1 MLKLILILIRN
12 SISILGKKGSYKI
25 ENADWGGQVGRNY
38 YLWAGVNCASW
49 AVIYPGRDQENV
61 KEFVNSLSNL
71 AGSMGLMFQGP
82 PLREEVSSP
91 RTPDY
96 KKGKVHIF

>member
-1 MLKLILILIRN
+1 MRLNQVYLLKSFFTLIRGPWSVTEVVKN
-12 SISILGKKGSYKI
+12 LEFI
-25 ENADWGGQVGRNY
+25 ELFLFRFTG
-38 YLWAGVNCASW
+38 
-49 AVIYPGRDQENV
+49 DQENV